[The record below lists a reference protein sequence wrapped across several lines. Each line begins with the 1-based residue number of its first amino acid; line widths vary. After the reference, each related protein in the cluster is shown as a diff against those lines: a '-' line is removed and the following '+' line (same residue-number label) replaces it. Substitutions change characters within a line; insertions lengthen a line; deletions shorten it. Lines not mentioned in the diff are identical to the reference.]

1 MRNISQIAQR
11 LRSDQRGNVLMIFG
25 FALLPMVFATGMGID
40 YARAMKAQTKLN
52 AAADAAALSA
62 VTQAMMTQ
70 TNATACETARNM
82 FAGQASGLTDVV
94 LNLDDPEQFSITMED
109 NEGEV
114 IDCSSSD
121 SSLTNTAS
129 FGRTVTVSYRGL
141 STNAFAGVL
150 GKEALT
156 IRGSSQSFAAVAP
169 DIDFYLMVDVS
180 QSMLLPATASGLSAM
195 IDATSS
201 QGGGC
206 AFACHQTE
214 TRPYSYNG
222 SGDRNKT
229 SSYSGGLATEI
240 AGNPI
245 HPDDKN
251 MNIKNHAR
259 DTRRRI
265 DNYQLARNL
274 GIVLRTDLVKA
285 AVADLTHVARDSAE
299 TNGATYRMGLTTF
312 DRQFKKIWPTSGNRN
327 HKANYFVE
335 DELNTIES
343 RAATLTIE
351 PYYLNN
357 KLTKDT
363 HDNDTHTRFSE
374 AFTGILGTMPTEA
387 GTGEKTGD
395 PQAILFLITDG
406 MWDRRYQS
414 GGGVNGKVEGP
425 IYNQKSGSIYVKD
438 NNGQVQ
444 FCDDVKER
452 NIRIAVLY
460 TQYLP
465 SSASD
470 SWSKTNVR
478 DPYLLPDDK
487 VAEAL
492 QACASQGLYYKVTTD
507 DDISSALA
515 TLFQKAVSTARL
527 TR

>member
-1 MRNISQIAQR
+1 MRRICDTARR
-11 LRSDQRGNVLMIFG
+11 LRVDQRGNVLMIFG
-25 FALLPMVFATGMGID
+25 FALIPMVFATGMGID

-70 TNATACETARNM
+70 TNAMACATARNM
-82 FAGQASGLTDVV
+82 FAGQAAGLRDVV
-94 LNLDDPEQFSITMED
+94 LNLDDPQQFSITMED

-141 STNAFAGVL
+141 STNAFAGIL
-150 GKEALT
+150 GRDALT

-180 QSMLLPATASGLSAM
+180 QSMLLPATAGGLSAM
-195 IDATSS
+195 VKATSG

-206 AFACHQTE
+206 AFACHQSE

-222 SGDRNKT
+222 SGSRKST
-229 SSYSGGLATEI
+229 SSYSGPLATEI
-240 AGNPI
+240 ASNPI
-245 HPDDKN
+245 HPDDKSI
-251 MNIKNHAR
+251 NIKDDAR

-265 DNYQLARNL
+265 DNYQLARDL

-285 AVADLTHVARDSAE
+285 AVADLTHVAGDSAK

-312 DRQFKKIWPTSGNRN
+312 DRQFKRIWPKSGNKNR
-327 HKANYFVE
+327 KDDYFVE
-335 DELNTIES
+335 DDLRAIE
-343 RAATLTIE
+343 AWAETLTTIE

-357 KLTKDT
+357 KLTKDIQ
-363 HDNDTHTRFSE
+363 DNDTHTRFSE
-374 AFTGILGTMPTEA
+374 AFIGILDTMPTEA

-406 MWDRRYQS
+406 MWDRRLS
-414 GGGVNGKVEGP
+414 SNRPEGP
-425 IYNQKSGSIYVKD
+425 IFNYKSGSNYIADVSS
-438 NNGQVQ
+438 QQRVQ
-444 FCDDVKER
+444 FCDDVKKR

-465 SSASD
+465 ESASD

-478 DPYLLPDDK
+478 DPYLVPADK
-487 VAEAL
+487 VGQAL
-492 QACASQGLYYKVTTD
+492 EKCASAGLYYKVTTD
-507 DDISSALA
+507 DDISAALA

-527 TR
+527 TK